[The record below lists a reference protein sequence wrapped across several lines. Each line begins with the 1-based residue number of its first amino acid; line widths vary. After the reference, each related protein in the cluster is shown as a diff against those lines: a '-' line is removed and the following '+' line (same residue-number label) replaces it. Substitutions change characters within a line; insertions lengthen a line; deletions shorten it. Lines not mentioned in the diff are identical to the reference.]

1 MILKCNNEKVVNL
14 VKYFETLDFADKL
27 RLSIDMLESYHV
39 KVKNDNVL
47 EILKKL
53 LCAVDE
59 QYNKT
64 KFLNLLNYKHL
75 LITSAQVMELTEKE
89 QNIFVF
95 EVFYNIYKVLQ
106 NKIFLECKW
115 REWNWY
121 SFSPCRSNERFAVI
135 QEIVVFA

>member
-1 MILKCNNEKVVNL
+1 MILKRNNEKVVNL

-39 KVKNDNVL
+39 KVKNDKIL
-47 EILKKL
+47 ELLKKL

-59 QYNKT
+59 SYKKT

-75 LITSAQVMELTEKE
+75 LMTSAQVMELTEKE

-95 EVFYNIYKVLQ
+95 EVLANIYDILK
-106 NKIFLECKW
+106 NKNL
-115 REWNWY
+115 
-121 SFSPCRSNERFAVI
+121 
-135 QEIVVFA
+135 

>member
-14 VKYFETLDFADKL
+14 VKYFKTLDFEDKL
-27 RLSIDMLESYHV
+27 RLSIDMLESYHI
-39 KVKNDNVL
+39 KVKNDKIL

-64 KFLNLLNYKHL
+64 NFLNLLNYKHL
-75 LITSAQVMELTEKE
+75 LMTSAQVMELTEKE

-95 EVFYNIYKVLQ
+95 EILANIYSNIKKFYN
-106 NKIFLECKW
+106 
-115 REWNWY
+115 
-121 SFSPCRSNERFAVI
+121 
-135 QEIVVFA
+135 

>member
-39 KVKNDNVL
+39 KVTNHKMLD
-47 EILKKL
+47 ILKKV

-59 QYNKT
+59 SYNKT

-75 LITSAQVMELTEKE
+75 LMTLAQVMELTEKE

-95 EVFYNIYKVLQ
+95 EVLYNIYSILK
-106 NKIFLECKW
+106 NKNL
-115 REWNWY
+115 
-121 SFSPCRSNERFAVI
+121 
-135 QEIVVFA
+135 

>member
-39 KVKNDNVL
+39 KVKNDKLL

-53 LCAVDE
+53 LCRIDE
-59 QYNKT
+59 SYNKT

-75 LITSAQVMELTEKE
+75 LMTSAQVMELTEKE
-89 QNIFVF
+89 QNTFVF
-95 EVFYNIYKVLQ
+95 EVLYNIYATIK
-106 NKIFLECKW
+106 
-115 REWNWY
+115 
-121 SFSPCRSNERFAVI
+121 
-135 QEIVVFA
+135 

>member
-1 MILKCNNEKVVNL
+1 MILKYNNEKVVNL
-14 VKYFETLDFADKL
+14 VKYFETLDFANKL

-53 LCAVDE
+53 LCTVDE

-75 LITSAQVMELTEKE
+75 LMTSAQVKELTEKE

-95 EVFYNIYKVLQ
+95 EVLYNIYTSVK
-106 NKIFLECKW
+106 
-115 REWNWY
+115 
-121 SFSPCRSNERFAVI
+121 ERYF
-135 QEIVVFA
+135 

>member
-27 RLSIDMLESYHV
+27 RLGIDMLESYHV
-39 KVKNDNVL
+39 KVTNNKVL
-47 EILKKL
+47 EILKQL

-59 QYNKT
+59 SYNKT

-75 LITSAQVMELTEKE
+75 LMTLAQVMELTEKE

-95 EVFYNIYKVLQ
+95 EILYNIYS
-106 NKIFLECKW
+106 I
-115 REWNWY
+115 
-121 SFSPCRSNERFAVI
+121 I
-135 QEIVVFA
+135 IVD

>member
-14 VKYFETLDFADKL
+14 VKYFEALDFADKL

-39 KVKNDNVL
+39 KVTNDKILEVL
-47 EILKKL
+47 RQL

-59 QYNKT
+59 KYNKT

-75 LITSAQVMELTEKE
+75 LMTSAQVMELTEKE

-95 EVFYNIYKVLQ
+95 EILYNIYRII
-106 NKIFLECKW
+106 NKFY
-115 REWNWY
+115 N
-121 SFSPCRSNERFAVI
+121 
-135 QEIVVFA
+135 